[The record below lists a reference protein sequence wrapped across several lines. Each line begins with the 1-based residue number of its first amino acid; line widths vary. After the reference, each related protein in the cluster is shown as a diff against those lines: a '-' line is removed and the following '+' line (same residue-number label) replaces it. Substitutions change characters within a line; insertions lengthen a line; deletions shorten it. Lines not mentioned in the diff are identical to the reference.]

1 MANPLSMYVPIKQ
14 DAQSQAIAAQLATQF
29 VANVQ
34 ATLDQSQIV
43 HYAKM
48 VLIPNPSGEGTLAL
62 LLSTEFD
69 GSMNSYLKFF
79 WNNGSTQQAFA
90 GLAALALVPPDPP
103 VTDLTGFEAFVNAT
117 NLSQPADLYQAYTKT
132 VRQINA
138 TTATTTTDA
147 TAKVSP
153 DVAAPQLGATSDT
166 AGTV

>member
-29 VANVQ
+29 VSNVQ

-48 VLIPNPSGEGTLAL
+48 VLIPNPSGSGTLAL

-79 WNNGSTQQAFA
+79 WNNGSTQEAFA

-103 VTDLTGFEAFVNAT
+103 VTDLTGFETFVNAT
-117 NLSQPADLYQAYTKT
+117 NISQPADLYQAYTKT
-132 VRQINA
+132 VLQINA
-138 TTATTTTDA
+138 T
-147 TAKVSP
+147 
-153 DVAAPQLGATSDT
+153 VAAEQQPASVPDT
-166 AGTV
+166 ADTA